1 MRISVL
7 VSVLMLLALPQ
18 WASAQT
24 ERALVRK
31 GNKQYSK
38 EQYRD
43 AAASY
48 GRYVVQDT
56 TSFASQYNL
65 AAALY
70 KLEDWKGAN
79 AALDAVENS
88 TADKGVAPAVRAN
101 PEREGNAC
109 LLSDYY
115 YNKGNLALQEKNY
128 QAAVEAFKQSL
139 ILNPDDID
147 AKENYIYAKLMLQN
161 QQNGGGGGQ
170 NDQEQNQD
178 QNDQNQPD
186 PDQNQDDQQNDQN
199 QQNGDDNQS
208 SSQQEPAQ
216 SQSQVSK
223 QQAQQMLKAIQAA
236 ERKTQEKVNAEKA
249 ERAKVNQKD
258 KNW

>member
-7 VSVLMLLALPQ
+7 VSVLMLLALPH
-18 WASAQT
+18 WASAQA

-70 KLEDWKGAN
+70 KIEDWKGAN

-88 TADKGVAPAVRAN
+88 PAA
-101 PEREGNAC
+101 
-109 LLSDYY
+109 
-115 YNKGNLALQEKNY
+115 
-128 QAAVEAFKQSL
+128 
-139 ILNPDDID
+139 
-147 AKENYIYAKLMLQN
+147 
-161 QQNGGGGGQ
+161 
-170 NDQEQNQD
+170 
-178 QNDQNQPD
+178 
-186 PDQNQDDQQNDQN
+186 
-199 QQNGDDNQS
+199 
-208 SSQQEPAQ
+208 
-216 SQSQVSK
+216 
-223 QQAQQMLKAIQAA
+223 
-236 ERKTQEKVNAEKA
+236 
-249 ERAKVNQKD
+249 
-258 KNW
+258 